1 MERTTGHS
9 QVNPQ
14 HRIYDNQARR
24 APQRRSGPV
33 RQCPAESSFLSAT
46 GFWAREPLPPV
57 AFCYPRP
64 RTSMPSPSPPF
75 PSQLAVSPPAFSYS
89 SRAAKPCHCAGRG
102 AAATDVAIV
111 DHVSEIPWGSPRTPF
126 ASARRRRAPEPP
138 QTLPRPTSP
147 PSPSPLHPPGPLPD

>member
-111 DHVSEIPWGSPRTPF
+111 DHLSEIPWLGLHPPALCQCPSPARAGATPNP
-126 ASARRRRAPEPP
+126 AP
-138 QTLPRPTSP
+138 SH
-147 PSPSPLHPPGPLPD
+147 SPSPLHPPGPLPD